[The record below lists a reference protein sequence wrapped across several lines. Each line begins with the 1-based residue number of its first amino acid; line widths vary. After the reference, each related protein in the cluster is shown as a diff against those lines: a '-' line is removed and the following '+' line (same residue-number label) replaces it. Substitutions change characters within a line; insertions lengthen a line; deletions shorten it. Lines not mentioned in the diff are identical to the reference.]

1 MYSKLRD
8 DDILTFGK
16 DDKRKMTIG
25 GKYVTKYSDTPP
37 PGLYDPERAEAQIRP
52 KSPAVLIREPLKLY
66 QKPASIRPEVN
77 DRGFKPFGAD
87 ITTKV
92 SMGSKYETKY
102 YCNPSPR
109 DMDYDA
115 LMRATKP
122 KSPALAWAPSPSKG
136 GSRMSEYSSPAKY
149 MHTPDPD
156 SIKKMSRQEK
166 IRLLQ
171 QLNGGAGPEEM
182 LLNTPSK
189 FTSPAK
195 KKRPMSAVS
204 RSSSALSRGASSARS
219 GKSNSGVKKKKTASK
234 ATLPKV
240 EENNLCCLVNQRDRL
255 NSGQVVAYLRKLI
268 ETASIVREP

>member
-1 MYSKLRD
+1 M
-8 DDILTFGK
+8 
-16 DDKRKMTIG
+16 
-25 GKYVTKYSDTPP
+25 V
-37 PGLYDPERAEAQIRP
+37 RP
-52 KSPAVLIREPLKLY
+52 KSPAVLIKEPLKLY
-66 QKPASIRPEVN
+66 QKPASIRPEFN
-77 DRGFKPFGAD
+77 DRAFKPFGAD

-102 YCNPSPR
+102 YANPTPR

-122 KSPALAWAPSPSKG
+122 KTASLAWAPSPSRG
-136 GSRMSEYSSPAKY
+136 GSRISDYSSPAKY
-149 MHTPDPD
+149 MKTPDPD

-171 QLNGGAGPEEM
+171 QLNGGAGPEEI
-182 LLNTPSK
+182 LRNTPSK

-204 RSSSALSRGASSARS
+204 RSSSALSRGSSARS
-219 GKSNSGVKKKKTASK
+219 SSGMKKTKKSASK

-240 EENNLCCLVNQRDRL
+240 
-255 NSGQVVAYLRKLI
+255 
-268 ETASIVREP
+268 